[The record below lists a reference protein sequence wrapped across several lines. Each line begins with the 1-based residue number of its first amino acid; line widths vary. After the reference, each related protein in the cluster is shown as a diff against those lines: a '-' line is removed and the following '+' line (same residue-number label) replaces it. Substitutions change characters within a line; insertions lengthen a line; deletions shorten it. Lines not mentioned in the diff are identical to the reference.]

1 MYKQI
6 SIVRLVR
13 HARKIQETI
22 LNKFFQLKINSIL
35 PNLCGIHKVLY

>member
-6 SIVRLVR
+6 SIVR
-13 HARKIQETI
+13 HARKIRETI

-35 PNLCGIHKVLY
+35 PKLCGIHKVLY